1 LFSYSIMIEI
11 LKGGTMPTKRES
23 VDFVKF
29 ADILA
34 ALGTEPRL
42 RIIYYLLRAHPEGM
56 VAGEIQN
63 ELGMQ
68 PSAVSHHLEKLKN
81 EDLVQVQRE
90 GTYLRYTANPEVLQD
105 LLTFLFSQCCTGTG
119 VVPAESVFKICQIE
133 TATTRKQGKENT

>member
-1 LFSYSIMIEI
+1 MPQKQESI
-11 LKGGTMPTKRES
+11 
-23 VDFVKF
+23 DFVKF

-42 RIIYYLLRAHPEGM
+42 RIIYHLLRAHPEGM

-68 PSAVSHHLEKLKN
+68 PSAVSHHLEKLKI
-81 EDLVQVQRE
+81 EDLVDVQRE

-105 LLTFLFSQCCTGTG
+105 LLTFLFSQCCENTR
-119 VVPAESVFKICQIE
+119 VVSPESVFKVCQIE
-133 TATTRKQGKENT
+133 PAMTGARRKEKK

>member
-1 LFSYSIMIEI
+1 LPE
-11 LKGGTMPTKRES
+11 KREPI
-23 VDFVKF
+23 DFVKF

-42 RIIYYLLRAHPEGM
+42 RIVYHLLRAHPDGM

-81 EDLVQVQRE
+81 EDLVHVQRE
-90 GTYLRYTANPEVLQD
+90 GSYLRYTANPDVLQD
-105 LLTFLFSQCCTGTG
+105 LLTFLFSQCCANTS
-119 VVPAESVFKICQIE
+119 VVPAESVFKVCQIE
-133 TATTRKQGKENT
+133 PAVSRSRRKEST